1 MRQSLL
7 TEDLQDGFRID
18 VGNVTTSWI
27 IAETG
32 DFNGD
37 GFSDILWRN
46 ANGDVAIWLINGT
59 QILSAPDVGNVPMSW
74 TIQGANA
81 D

>member
-1 MRQSLL
+1 VAIWLMNGIQVLAAP
-7 TEDLQDGFRID
+7 DI
-18 VGNVTTSWI
+18 GNVPTSWT

-37 GFSDILWRN
+37 GYSGILWRN
-46 ANGDVAIWLINGT
+46 ANSDVAIWLMNGT
-59 QILSAPDVGNVPMSW
+59 QILSAPDIGKVPTSW
-74 TIQGANA
+74 IIQGANA